1 MTNTAIFVNFSKKVS
16 FKVSSPSTNESK
28 VFCPSKD
35 IMTQEKHLR
44 FIMMMMIEKEEG
56 DDIDNDDDDKKYDH

>member
-1 MTNTAIFVNFSKKVS
+1 MKIVKDVS
-16 FKVSSPSTNESK
+16 FKVSSPATNESK

-44 FIMMMMIEKEEG
+44 FIVMMMLEEKKG
-56 DDIDNDDDDKKYDH
+56 DDIDDDKKCDD